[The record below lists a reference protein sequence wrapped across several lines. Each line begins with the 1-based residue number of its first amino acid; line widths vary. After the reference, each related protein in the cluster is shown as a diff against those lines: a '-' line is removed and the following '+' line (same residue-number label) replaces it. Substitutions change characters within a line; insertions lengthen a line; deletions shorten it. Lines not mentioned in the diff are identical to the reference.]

1 MRPHNNKLIGLACG
15 RASSDCGERLLARDS
30 FARDSLLATP
40 CSQPPCCHHVLA
52 IYSSFVPSQPP
63 PPPSFARK
71 ASCTK
76 AKPCTPCEIDHMVPF
91 GDRWTRCQSCS
102 AGPQL
107 QIRGK
112 LPDHFCCIRFLAIKM
127 WTRLFCWQCWVGG
140 AACKRDRP
148 KRAHL

>member
-76 AKPCTPCEIDHMVPF
+76 AKPCTPCEIDHMIPF

-102 AGPQL
+102 ADVSEKCNFVPEVGPYCFKSVTS
-107 QIRGK
+107 REVGPCK
-112 LPDHFCCIRFLAIKM
+112 KCC
-127 WTRLFCWQCWVGG
+127 TDG
-140 AACKRDRP
+140 APVFDDEGVC
-148 KRAHL
+148 H